1 MHFQG
6 TYFSLPSTEI
16 YSDETLIKAQVSD
29 DVMFCCCPVDSVL
42 CIPMSKKCVG
52 GTTTGMMY
60 VGMLLLYS
68 HVKLSACNDGEP
80 VSCRPYHRMQ
90 KKKKKKRNRHERSRC
105 LKN

>member
-1 MHFQG
+1 
-6 TYFSLPSTEI
+6 
-16 YSDETLIKAQVSD
+16 
-29 DVMFCCCPVDSVL
+29 
-42 CIPMSKKCVG
+42 MSKKCVG

-90 KKKKKKRNRHERSRC
+90 KKKKKKETDMKDPDAWKTKVKGYCNLLPS
-105 LKN
+105 